1 MFVGLL
7 NVCAFMGWQMLLTGL
22 PVHLSQL
29 DATGAEIGLL
39 STVAMAGSI
48 ICRPFFGVMVDR
60 CGRVGFLIGSLAM
73 VALCYFGY
81 ALFPLAG
88 IAILAAIIFV
98 SGGRE
103 RINAYHV
110 RQHQ

>member
-1 MFVGLL
+1 MV
-7 NVCAFMGWQMLLTGL
+7 
-22 PVHLSQL
+22 
-29 DATGAEIGLL
+29 
-39 STVAMAGSI
+39 GSI
-48 ICRPFFGVMVDR
+48 ICCPFIGVMVDR
-60 CGRVGFLIGSLAM
+60 YGRVGFRIGGLAM
-73 VALCYFGY
+73 IALCCFGY